1 MDRRRGK
8 PESSEITTQLN
19 DLLMNNFCIFA
30 LIALIVLTGTSRA
43 ETELVGFLETYC
55 ADCHNP
61 EKKKGKIDLTPL
73 IKNPDLSDAGFLQG
87 IHDAVSFEDMPPEDE
102 TQPTGKERAD
112 FLAAVKALMTASG
125 SEFTEKS
132 MHPGLGNYVDHKT
145 LFTEPKVR
153 KAATPVRL
161 WRMSPHIFMQHANS
175 LSRAPLLRVQN
186 NQGSDGLHPAFAYMT
201 PPHTFRDHAEAH
213 VFEEA
218 TTELLFDVCWQIA
231 GLQVAGKRQPA
242 VIKAFTEL
250 KEPQAEHWRQI
261 IRTQFHLAMRSE
273 PSEEE
278 TAALV
283 SLAEKTQADTGPRE
297 ALQTLLTA
305 ILLKPEA
312 VYRFELGTGD
322 PDEFGRVFLAPHEL
336 KYALAYALTDHVPD
350 AALEKAAG
358 RGQLTT
364 RADVRREA
372 ERLLADHKASEPRL
386 LRFFQEYFEYP
397 GAAEVFK
404 DNRRANAV
412 FANERIRD
420 ADLLVLHILN
430 EDRDVLKRLLTEDSL
445 FIESIPS
452 EPVERRYRV
461 FHLPDYGFPRQWKFE
476 ENQPV
481 KPPIGKR
488 SGILTHPAWLL
499 SFSDNEKNQA
509 IQRGRWVQMKLLGGI
524 VPDTPIGVDA
534 KLPTDPHL
542 TLREKMNQVTRAE
555 YCWTCH
561 KKMDPLGLPFEQFD
575 DFGRFRE
582 TELDRPID
590 TTGEVAVGV
599 DDIDGLIGDPFE
611 MLERFAHS
619 EHVEQVFVRHVFRYF
634 LGRNESVDD
643 APTLIDAH
651 LAYRDSNG
659 SMRAL
664 VLSLLTSDSFLYR
677 QLPETRGGVG
687 RE

>member
-1 MDRRRGK
+1 MTK
-8 PESSEITTQLN
+8 PCFLI
-19 DLLMNNFCIFA
+19 LLFA
-30 LIALIVLTGTSRA
+30 TAIPGGTIRA
-43 ETELVGFLETYC
+43 ELDVPMFLETYC
-55 ADCHNP
+55 AACHNP
-61 EKKKGKIDLTPL
+61 EKKKGKIDLMPL
-73 IKNPDLSDAGFLQG
+73 IANPNGSDAGFLEG
-87 IHDAVSFEDMPPEDE
+87 IHDAVDFEDMPPEDE
-102 TQPTGKERAD
+102 KQPSETERAE
-112 FLAAVKALMTASG
+112 FLAAVKAFVIAG
-125 SEFTEKS
+125 GREITEKA
-132 MHPGLGNYVDHKT
+132 MQPGHGNYVDHKT

-161 WRMSPHIFMQHANS
+161 WRMSPHIFMQHANG
-175 LSRAPLLRVQN
+175 LARAPLLRVQN

-201 PPHTFRDHAEAH
+201 PPHTFRDHADAH
-213 VFEEA
+213 LFEEA

-231 GLQVAGKRQPA
+231 GLQVTGKRQPS
-242 VIKAFTEL
+242 VIKEFAEL
-250 KEPQAEHWRQI
+250 EKPTADDWGQI
-261 IRTQFHLAMRSE
+261 IRTQFHLAMHSE

-278 TAALV
+278 TVALIT
-283 SLAEKTQADTGPRE
+283 LAEKTLADTGPKE

-336 KYALAYALTDHVPD
+336 KYALAYALTDHAPD
-350 AALEKAAG
+350 AALEKAAD
-358 RGQLTT
+358 RGKLTT
-364 RADVRREA
+364 RADVRREV
-372 ERLLADHKASEPRL
+372 ERLLADNKATEPRL

-430 EDRDVLKRLLTEDSL
+430 EDREVLKRLLTEDSL
-445 FIESIPS
+445 FIESIPR

-476 ENQPV
+476 ENQPI

-542 TLREKMNQVTRAE
+542 TLREKMHQVTRAE

-561 KKMDPLGLPFEQFD
+561 QKMDPLGLPFEQFD

-582 TELDRPID
+582 EELERPVD
-590 TTGEVAVGV
+590 TTGDVAMGV
-599 DDIDGLIGDPFE
+599 ESIDGPVEDPFK
-611 MLERFAHS
+611 MLERFANS

-634 LGRNESVDD
+634 LGRNETVDD

-651 LAYRDSNG
+651 KAYRESDG
-659 SMRAL
+659 SMKAL
-664 VLSLLTSDSFLYR
+664 VLSFLTSDSFLYR
-677 QLPETRGGVG
+677 QLPDAELASN
-687 RE
+687 